1 MNGSAL
7 RNSAAG
13 DGDRRAPANA
23 APDVL
28 HKLPRNLLIGCVRQ
42 LSRGDSAEQVA
53 QRAQAQNHGGAEPIS
68 YVSLLLCVQ
77 YLAGKIGTLRTTTR
91 LGIRSSKFVRQE
103 GGSTCRGNVPD
114 PARAVARGKSSEA
127 ARRAQFDSELN
138 RLKRLTLR
146 EAVMELFAFNMA
158 RAEMGREIEV
168 RTGRLSD
175 EVTRVTAVANASL
188 KVLQRLEKIP
198 VREPDSNWE
207 AISGNEEGGAT
218 GTTAT
223 AQNSAQSPDELSQL
237 SPAQY
242 DGLLSEVQ
250 RKTELHSIETQPN
263 QTNRVKKSA

>member
-1 MNGSAL
+1 
-7 RNSAAG
+7 
-13 DGDRRAPANA
+13 
-23 APDVL
+23 L
-28 HKLPRNLLIGCVRQ
+28 HKLPRNLLIECVRQ
-42 LSRGDSAEQVA
+42 LRKGDSAEQVA
-53 QRAQAQNHGGAEPIS
+53 EWAQAQNHGGAGPIS
-68 YVSLLLCVQ
+68 YVSLLPCVQ

-91 LGIRSSKFVRQE
+91 LGIRGSKFVRQE
-103 GGSTCRGNVPD
+103 GGSTCRGKVPD

-138 RLKRLTLR
+138 RLKGLSLR
-146 EAVMELFAFNMA
+146 EIVLELFAFNMA
-158 RAEMGREIEV
+158 RAEMGRETEV

-175 EVTRVTAVANASL
+175 EVTRVTAIANASL

-207 AISGNEEGGAT
+207 AISWNEEGGAT

-250 RKTELHSIETQPN
+250 RKTELHSKETQPN

>member
-7 RNSAAG
+7 RNSATG

-42 LSRGDSAEQVA
+42 LCRGDSAEQVA
-53 QRAQAQNHGGAEPIS
+53 QWALAQNHGGAGPVRYGS
-68 YVSLLLCVQ
+68 VLLCVQ
-77 YLAGKIGTLRTTTR
+77 YLAGKIETLRTTTR

-127 ARRAQFDSELN
+127 ACRAQFDSELN

-146 EAVMELFAFNMA
+146 EIVMELVAFNMA
-158 RAEMGREIEV
+158 RAEMGREIELQ
-168 RTGRLSD
+168 TGRLFD

-188 KVLQRLEKIP
+188 KVLQRLEKIR

-207 AISGNEEGGAT
+207 AISGYEEGGAT

-223 AQNSAQSPDELSQL
+223 AQKSAQSPDELSQL

-250 RKTELHSIETQPN
+250 RKTELHSKEIQPN